1 MRRKKEKK
9 KKKKES
15 SFENT
20 TKNPKTNDHNFHHS
34 PNNNKINN
42 NNNNNNNTSSSSSMS
57 AIVRNPGEKTFFRL
71 LHEELRKAQ
80 RFFDQAQKEFQIREE
95 RLQEGMSIMKQP
107 HSFMV
112 TEKWSCLTKSVY
124 NLYKDL
130 LLLETFAIMAYCSFS
145 KILKKHDKV
154 TGYDTRG
161 AFMSKVVNKTNF
173 ASYPVIFDMIGRTE
187 SLYEEVSKNLADN
200 TSGGLGE
207 DERLFINMIHRLNSQ
222 ILDKEGASPP
232 TDKWKER
239 KQPPSS
245 LSGTKKFPDQLTS
258 HTECKVTDSLRNL
271 VRENDAL
278 SRASS
283 KCLSD
288 DQEDNNQRCSSS
300 LSSHTTTTKSSQQ
313 QQQLPSS
320 NQPYTTTTTSQ
331 SSNPQKNDSSKKYL
345 VVNTPCSSSNSTSSG
360 SSSSQRQSEK
370 KSKRHKTC

>member
-1 MRRKKEKK
+1 
-9 KKKKES
+9 
-15 SFENT
+15 
-20 TKNPKTNDHNFHHS
+20 
-34 PNNNKINN
+34 
-42 NNNNNNNTSSSSSMS
+42 MS

-112 TEKWSCLTKSVY
+112 NEKWSCLTKSVY

-161 AFMSKVVNKTNF
+161 AFMSKVVNKANF
-173 ASYPVIFDMIGRTE
+173 TSYPVIFDMIGRTE

-222 ILDKEGASPP
+222 ILDKEGSSPP
-232 TDKWKER
+232 TEKWKER

-271 VRENDAL
+271 VAENDAL

-288 DQEDNNQRCSSS
+288 DQEDINHRSSSS
-300 LSSHTTTTKSSQQ
+300 LSSHTTTTKSSQE
-313 QQQLPSS
+313 QQLPSSS
-320 NQPYTTTTTSQ
+320 NQPYTTTTATTP
-331 SSNPQKNDSSKKYL
+331 SSNPQKNDSSKNN
-345 VVNTPCSSSNSTSSG
+345 VVGKTRCSSSNSSCSG
-360 SSSSQRQSEK
+360 SSSSQRQSER